1 MSETATGRL
10 LTSRI
15 FRYLYENLEAI
26 FIATWLVSLV
36 ILIIVTLKIKLPTDK
51 DWNSEVQIVYEKM
64 MNREGLTSKDIKQ
77 VKEVMV
83 QEEAARRAK
92 LVQKAADKKKNK
104 NQPTKAINLQ
114 QGNKLKL
121 NKTLLKTKYDK
132 KVAKNLCGDPT
143 QACKTANKSGKAV
156 CGQLKC
162 CVWAYDKSKKKDK
175 KYKGECVPGSVDD
188 DGPTATAPGQKWD
201 YYYYLNKKYNKN

>member
-1 MSETATGRL
+1 MSETATERL
-10 LTSRI
+10 LTLRI

-36 ILIIVTLKIKLPTDK
+36 ILIIVTLKIKWPSDK

-77 VKEVMV
+77 VKEIMV

-92 LVQKAADKKKNK
+92 LVQKAADKKQNK
-104 NQPTKAINLQ
+104 GQPTKAINLQ
-114 QGNKLKL
+114 QGNKIKLQRKVLKS
-121 NKTLLKTKYDK
+121 KYEK
-132 KVAKNLCGDPT
+132 KVADNLCGDPT
-143 QACKTANKSGKAV
+143 KACKNATSKAI

-162 CVWAYDKSKKKDK
+162 CVYAYDKSKKKDK
-175 KYKGECVPGSVDD
+175 KYKGECVPGSTDD
-188 DGPTATAPGQKWD
+188 DGPTTTAPGQKWD
-201 YYYYLNKKYNKN
+201 YYYYLNKKYNKTN